1 MKSKLKAGVVATLI
15 SLFVLVALAILM
27 VAIFDTEPS
36 DGLTKIIAFAIIG
49 IWIGLYTWLRPKG
62 TPTILEKLEKKISDK
77 EVQVKEVKEAKAK
90 AEVEK
95 TSSIKTETKE
105 RNSYK

>member
-77 EVQVKEVKEAKAK
+77 DVQAKAK